1 MQRSTEDYPI
11 RQVIPY
17 HDNPALDS
25 NPEVQSYYDEPP
37 IQSQPG
43 IHAPSPLHSSADL
56 SNPNSQHSQAQH
68 PTDVPLMAS
77 ASAYNN
83 LEAPRNSDWL
93 EKTQRSNKRSKFI
106 VIGAVL
112 TLAVLIAVG
121 VSVGVVLSKKKTS
134 NNSSSSG
141 TASPTSTGVPPGTN
155 PDDPSN
161 FQKNPALKQSFYGIA
176 YTPLGS
182 QLPDCGNS
190 LQEVIEDIQLLSQ
203 LTTNIRLYGADCNQ
217 SALVLAAIE
226 ATKVNMNVYLG
237 NYPAV
242 DDNGTAYQRQKGEIM
257 SALQTYGA
265 EHVAG
270 VTVGNEFILDYITE
284 AGQSDPN
291 GSAGQQA
298 AAMLIPWIQ
307 DTRTM
312 LSSLNLGKTIPV
324 GNADAG
330 SYFNTQVL
338 EAVDYGMSNV
348 HPWFANQSIQDAA
361 GWTAEFFLTT
371 NVDFAAT
378 LSNNPKM
385 YIAETGWPTNTSQFN
400 YSPDDGVSLAS
411 VANLQIY
418 VDTFVCQ
425 ANQNGTGYFFFEYCD
440 EPWKA
445 TTYGGVEGYWGLFDS
460 NKNFKNLT
468 IPTCSV

>member
-1 MQRSTEDYPI
+1 MPST
-11 RQVIPY
+11 
-17 HDNPALDS
+17 N
-25 NPEVQSYYDEPP
+25 
-37 IQSQPG
+37 
-43 IHAPSPLHSSADL
+43 
-56 SNPNSQHSQAQH
+56 
-68 PTDVPLMAS
+68 
-77 ASAYNN
+77 AYNN

-93 EKTQRSNKRSKFI
+93 EKTQRSNRRSKFL

-121 VSVGVVLSKKKTS
+121 VSVGVVLSKKNSS
-134 NNSSSSG
+134 NNSTSSIGS
-141 TASPTSTGVPPGTN
+141 ASPTSTSIPPGTN
-155 PDDPSN
+155 PNDPSN

-190 LQEVIEDIQLLSQ
+190 LTEVIEDIQLLSQ
-203 LTTNIRLYGADCNQ
+203 LTTTIRLYGADCNQ

-226 ATKVNMNVYLG
+226 ATQVNMGVYLG

-242 DDNGTAYQRQKGEIM
+242 DDNGTAYERQRGEIM
-257 SALQTYGA
+257 TALQTYGA
-265 EHVAG
+265 SHVLG

-284 AGQSDPN
+284 QGQSDPN
-291 GSAGQQA
+291 GSAGQQGRSLQHIYRTCSKIASLA

-307 DTRTM
+307 DTRSM

-338 EAVDYGMSNV
+338 EAVDYGMANV
-348 HPWFANQSIQDAA
+348 HPWFANQSITDAA
-361 GWTAEFFLTT
+361 AWTAEFFQTT
-371 NVDFAAT
+371 NADFAAT
-378 LSNNPKM
+378 LPNNPKM
-385 YIAETGWPTNTSQFN
+385 FIAETGWPTDTSQFN
-400 YSPDDGVSLAS
+400 YSPNDGVSLAS
-411 VANLQIY
+411 VPNLQIFI
-418 VDTFVCQ
+418 DTF
-425 ANQNGTGYFFFEYCD
+425 NGTGYFFFEYCD